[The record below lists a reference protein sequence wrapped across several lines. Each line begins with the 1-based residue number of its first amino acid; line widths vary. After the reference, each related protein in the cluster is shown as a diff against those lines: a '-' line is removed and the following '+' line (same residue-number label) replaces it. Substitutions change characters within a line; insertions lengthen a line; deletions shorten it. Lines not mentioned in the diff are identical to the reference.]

1 MVLAGSAVHLVNP
14 NHFANLGRQMQ
25 KRWLACA
32 LQRLFLFVEAG
43 GEGFDLGASAVE
55 GGGAVDGVSGVA

>member
-14 NHFANLGRQMQ
+14 NHFANSGHQLQ

-43 GEGFDLGASAVE
+43 GEGFDLGASALQ